1 MEKRLFN
8 RVIVNNCICALI
20 NNGTFT
26 GIINNISL
34 GGLNVTSNIQL
45 NVNDMAGMSFSI
57 PYFHMT
63 TKLNTYSN
71 AIITDYVYKPIVI
84 NTNVSTVRIDN
95 SGIALKFVKL
105 SPEDFWF
112 LESFVHK
119 ANA

>member
-34 GGLNVTSNIQL
+34 GGLNVTSTIQL
-45 NVNDMAGMSFSI
+45 KVEDSVEMSFSI
-57 PYFHMT
+57 PYFYMS
-63 TKLNTYSN
+63 TKLDTYSK

-84 NTNVSTVRIDN
+84 STNVSAVRIDN
-95 SGIALKFVKL
+95 NGIAFKFEKL

-112 LESFVHK
+112 LQSFVH
-119 ANA
+119 NASA